1 MSDIKIGFGLSGI
14 KTEQFAI
21 FKENYDAKKP
31 SELVTDLAF
40 AVSPDT
46 KILSTIAT
54 FTFQQRKKNF
64 IKLEVMCQFVIMDEA
79 WDSFTNENKVTVPK
93 QFLDHTAM
101 LTVGTSRGILFTK
114 TEGTEFNRFLL
125 PTINVSKMVKGDG
138 VFELPE

>member
-1 MSDIKIGFGLSGI
+1 VSDIKIGFGLSGI

-21 FKENYDAKKP
+21 FKENYDVKKV
-31 SELVTDLAF
+31 SELITDLAF

-54 FTFQQRKKNF
+54 FSFQQRKKTF
-64 IKLEVMCQFVIMDEA
+64 IKLEVTCQFVIIEEA
-79 WDSFTNENKVTVPK
+79 WESFAIDNNVTIPK
-93 QFLDHTAM
+93 QFLEHMAM
-101 LTVGTSRGILFTK
+101 LTVGTCRGILFTK

-138 VFELPE
+138 VFELPK